1 MNSNKSFMAYYA
13 VARSI
18 VICFEREARGVKVA
32 IVWICSWVSFFYI
45 SRSSMKYTAAVTSN
59 SGIILTF

>member
-32 IVWICSWVSFFYI
+32 IVWICSWVSFFLYQ
-45 SRSSMKYTAAVTSN
+45 
-59 SGIILTF
+59 